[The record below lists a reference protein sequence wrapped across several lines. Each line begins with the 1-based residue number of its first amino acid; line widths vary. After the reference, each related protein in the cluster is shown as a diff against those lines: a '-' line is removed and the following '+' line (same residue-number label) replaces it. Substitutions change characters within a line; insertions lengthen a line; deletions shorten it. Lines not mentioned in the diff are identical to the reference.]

1 VEATRPVNIEIL
13 IRLKNIG
20 QIIGVE
26 AMPRSKSYQ
35 EDLIKALEDPLEAQE
50 YLNAALTDSNP
61 DVFLL
66 ALRDVAE
73 ARLGGIKQLADGTKL
88 NRESLYRM
96 LSEKG
101 NPELKSLSAILSTLG
116 YRLAIERQTSNG

>member
-1 VEATRPVNIEIL
+1 
-13 IRLKNIG
+13 
-20 QIIGVE
+20 
-26 AMPRSKSYQ
+26 MPRSKSYQ

-73 ARLGGIKQLADGTKL
+73 SLAGWHKTVGGWDEA
-88 NRESLYRM
+88 E
-96 LSEKG
+96 
-101 NPELKSLSAILSTLG
+101 P
-116 YRLAIERQTSNG
+116 